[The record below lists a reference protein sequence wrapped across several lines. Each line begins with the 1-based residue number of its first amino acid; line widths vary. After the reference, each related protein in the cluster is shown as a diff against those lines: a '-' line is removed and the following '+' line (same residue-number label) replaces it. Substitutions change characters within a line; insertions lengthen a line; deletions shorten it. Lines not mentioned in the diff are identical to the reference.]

1 MTIFQVPVESETKS
15 TQVDV
20 SESKVI
26 SVWGSSGSG
35 KSTLSLNLAFELAS
49 LGHRALLVDADS
61 YSPSLSPAL
70 GVIKPSGGI
79 LAALRLARQGRL
91 DSVELSRLSEEL
103 SFGTQTLQFLAGVI
117 SPLRWAEFEA
127 IEELLRVARDAF
139 DFVVL
144 DLSSPLEPGI
154 YGPESATPRNQSTVG
169 AIAHSDVALGV
180 FSADPVGVNRFLWD
194 IRQAS
199 FDYWAIANRVRQSS
213 LGRNPE
219 RQLKD
224 AIYSLAKRE
233 LSYVLPDDPAS
244 IDLALLKGQPLIT
257 VAKNSKLREAI
268 RRLAID
274 VSSERT
280 KLQNREH
287 RGD

>member
-1 MTIFQVPVESETKS
+1 MTIFHLPTEPEIAIAESL
-15 TQVDV
+15 V
-20 SESKVI
+20 SECQVI
-26 SVWGSSGSG
+26 SVWGTSGSG
-35 KSTLSLNLAFELAS
+35 KSTISLNLAFELAS
-49 LGHRALLVDADS
+49 LGHAVLLVDGDS
-61 YSPSLSPAL
+61 YSPSLSAAL
-70 GVIKPSGGI
+70 GVLKPSGGV

-91 DSVELSRLSEEL
+91 DSEELKRLSEEL
-103 SFGTQTLQFLAGVI
+103 NFGTRSLRFLAGVV
-117 SPLRWAEFEA
+117 SPLRWAEFDA
-127 IEELLRVARDAF
+127 AEELLKIARESF
-139 DFVVL
+139 DFVVV
-144 DLSSPLEPGI
+144 DLASSLEPGI

-169 AIAHSDVALGV
+169 VIGASDVVLGI

-199 FDYWAIANRVRQSS
+199 FDFWVVANRVRQSA
-213 LGRNPE
+213 LGHNPE

-224 AIYSLAKRE
+224 AIYSLAKKE
-233 LSYVLPDDPAS
+233 LTYLLPDDPQS
-244 IDLALLKGQPLIT
+244 VDLALLKGQPLI
-257 VAKNSKLREAI
+257 ASAQKSKLREAI

>member
-1 MTIFQVPVESETKS
+1 MTIFQVPAEPETIGLKVEDSA
-15 TQVDV
+15 
-20 SESKVI
+20 SKVI

-35 KSTLSLNLAFELAS
+35 KSTLALNLAFELAS
-49 LGHRALLVDADS
+49 LGQSVLLVDADS

-70 GVIKPSGGI
+70 GVIKPAGGI

-103 SFGTQTLQFLAGVI
+103 SFGTQKLQFLAGVI
-117 SPLRWAEFEA
+117 SPLRWSEFDS
-127 IEELLRVARDAF
+127 IEELLRVARELF
-139 DFVVL
+139 DYVVL
-144 DLSSPLEPGI
+144 DLSSSLEPGI
-154 YGPESATPRNQSTVG
+154 YGPESSTPRNQSTVG
-169 AIAHSDVALGV
+169 AIAQSDIVLGV

-194 IRQAS
+194 LRQAG

-233 LSYVLPDDPAS
+233 LSYLLPDDPAS
-244 IDLALLKGQPLIT
+244 ADLALLRGQPLIT

-280 KLQNREH
+280 KLQIREH